1 MKLKL
6 QYTDMEAED
15 SLGFLEIDLEL
26 KVLIQIS
33 KYEYEYDQKV
43 YGGDEYLK
51 FLVEEL
57 GQDIHI
63 HDQADHSTTCKETAS
78 QSCDEP
84 ASDEEI
90 SDPATFQVST
100 EEIPDFIN
108 EGGLEIK
115 IPSLTEQQV

>member
-1 MKLKL
+1 
-6 QYTDMEAED
+6 MEAED

-57 GQDIHI
+57 G
-63 HDQADHSTTCKETAS
+63 
-78 QSCDEP
+78 
-84 ASDEEI
+84 
-90 SDPATFQVST
+90 
-100 EEIPDFIN
+100 
-108 EGGLEIK
+108 
-115 IPSLTEQQV
+115 